1 VSEGRAAE
9 DKEAAREQEESQHRT
24 FVNLLAGAAVLILAI
39 AAIWLLGFLDEKR
52 KIQACIEAGRRDCLQ
67 RFDPSAAPPS

>member
-1 VSEGRAAE
+1 MSEGRAAE
-9 DKEAAREQEESQHRT
+9 DKVAALEQEESEHRT
-24 FVNLLAGAAVLILAI
+24 FVNLLAGAAVLMLAI

-67 RFDPSAAPPS
+67 RFDPSAAPPN

>member
-1 VSEGRAAE
+1 MSEGRAAE

>member
-1 VSEGRAAE
+1 VSERRAAE
-9 DKEAAREQEESQHRT
+9 DKEAAREQEENQHRT
-24 FVNLLAGAAVLILAI
+24 FVNLLAGAAVLVLAI

-52 KIQACIEAGRRDCLQ
+52 KIEACIEAGRRDCLQ